1 MSRFSHK
8 LDFSHPDE
16 NLRNKWWDLPL
27 TEFTLY
33 AQQCDRL
40 KTVFFRANI
49 LDYAKTTHQC
59 TMAIQYGASRGLNST
74 QIGSFTKQ

>member
-1 MSRFSHK
+1 
-8 LDFSHPDE
+8 
-16 NLRNKWWDLPL
+16 L